1 MMENWADF
9 FPYFAMGFKLIVLG
23 IAAFF
28 AIKWHVDQDRLAKEK
43 KNNTPSA

>member
-1 MMENWADF
+1 MENWADF

-28 AIKWHVDQDRLAKEK
+28 VINWHVDQDRLAKEK